1 MPEAESILSTGGPV
15 PPIRMPTRRRAEA
28 GERIVA
34 GAAALGALAVLC
46 VAHFLRADP
55 AGLGTHTQLG
65 LPECGWITAAGIPC
79 MTCGMTTAFAHAANA
94 RFIDS
99 FLAQPMGLL
108 LALAT
113 ASAFW
118 IGLFIAVTGSP
129 LGSTLSRLLTWRV
142 IGILLLIGT
151 LAWIA
156 KIIDYR
162 LGLAGEP

>member
-1 MPEAESILSTGGPV
+1 
-15 PPIRMPTRRRAEA
+15 
-28 GERIVA
+28 
-34 GAAALGALAVLC
+34 
-46 VAHFLRADP
+46 
-55 AGLGTHTQLG
+55 
-65 LPECGWITAAGIPC
+65 

-94 RFIDS
+94 RFVDS

>member
-1 MPEAESILSTGGPV
+1 MTTPAPPRAMPP
-15 PPIRMPTRRRAEA
+15 RRADV
-28 GERIVA
+28 GERILA
-34 GAAALGALAVLC
+34 GAIALGSLAVLT
-46 VAHFLRADP
+46 VAHLLRASP

-79 MTCGMTTAFAHAANA
+79 MTCGMTTAFAHAANG
-94 RFIDS
+94 RFLDS
-99 FLAQPMGLL
+99 FMAQPFGLL

-118 IGLFIAVTGSP
+118 LGLFIVVTGSP

-142 IGILLLIGT
+142 IWILLVLAL
-151 LAWIA
+151 LAWGG

-162 LGLAGEP
+162 LSIGDGP